1 MPINGAMI
9 AAVVI
14 ACPGNPIIGEIFRK
28 PKTTYKAVKQTVK
41 ATSFPE
47 SLL

>member
-1 MPINGAMI
+1 MPIIGAMI
-9 AAVVI
+9 AAAVI

-41 ATSFPE
+41 ATSFAE
-47 SLL
+47 SFL